1 MSYEN
6 VKKYF
11 ENLGLS
17 KRIITRDNID
27 TVTHA
32 AKVIG
37 CKEARIAKTMSFIV
51 KDEPLVIV
59 MSGDAKIDNAKYKA
73 YFHQKAKMIA
83 YEDVETIIGH
93 PPGGVCPFALN
104 PNINVYLDIS
114 LKRFETSHAAAGSA
128 NSTIELSPEE
138 LEKYTN
144 AKDWIDVCKWWK

>member
-37 CKEARIAKTMSFIV
+37 CEEARIAKTMSFIV

-93 PPGGVCPFALN
+93 PPGGVCPFA
-104 PNINVYLDIS
+104 
-114 LKRFETSHAAAGSA
+114 
-128 NSTIELSPEE
+128 
-138 LEKYTN
+138 
-144 AKDWIDVCKWWK
+144 